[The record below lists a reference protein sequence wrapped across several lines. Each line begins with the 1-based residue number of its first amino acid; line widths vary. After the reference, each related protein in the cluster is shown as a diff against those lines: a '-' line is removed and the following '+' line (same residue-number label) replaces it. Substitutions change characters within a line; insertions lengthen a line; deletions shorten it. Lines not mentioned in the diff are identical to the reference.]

1 MMADTQL
8 ATSVDEPAP
17 SRAFRGS
24 GTERWLRYLAGRAG
38 GVAAIAVVLLIL
50 TFLLVQFVPG
60 DPARS
65 IVGVTATQDQVD
77 VVRQQLGLDDP
88 FLTQAWSYISGIFHG
103 DLGTS
108 FTTQQPVVEMIAQRL
123 PLTAEVAV
131 GGLLVVVVVGFPLGL
146 GIGFLERSGKGRR
159 TASAFTAVTSVIGAL
174 PEYITGTLL
183 IFVFAL
189 TLRLL
194 PAQGGGSLEGLLLP
208 ALAVGLAP
216 SVVMAR
222 IVRNETRSVLGEE
235 YISTA
240 RGKRI
245 TTSRLLLTHVF
256 PNVVTST
263 LTLGGLLLIAL
274 LGGTV
279 IVENVFNIAGLGTQ
293 IVQAIFASDY
303 PSIQGIILVLGLLAA
318 LVGLAID
325 VVLAILDPRV
335 LQTNRSS

>member
-1 MMADTQL
+1 MAQTQL
-8 ATSVDEPAP
+8 LPGLDKNESSPR
-17 SRAFRGS
+17 SFRGS
-24 GTERWLRYLAGRAG
+24 VLDHWLRYLAGRLAG
-38 GVAAIAVVLLIL
+38 VLAIVVVLLLL

-77 VVRQQLGLDDP
+77 VVRQQLHLDDP
-88 FLTQAWSYISGIFHG
+88 FLSQAGSYVSGIVHG

-131 GGLLVVVVVGFPLGL
+131 GGLIVVVVIGFPLGL
-146 GIGFLERSGKGRR
+146 AIGFLERSGRGRR
-159 TASAFTAVTSVIGAL
+159 TASVFTAVTSVVGAL

-194 PAQGGGSLEGLLLP
+194 PAQGGGSFEGLLLP

-245 TTSRLLLTHVF
+245 STGRLLLAHVF

-293 IVQAIFASDY
+293 IVQAVFASDY
-303 PSIQGIILVLGLLAA
+303 PSIQGIILVLGVLAA
-318 LVGLAID
+318 LVSLTID
-325 VVLAILDPRV
+325 IVLGILDPRV
-335 LQTNRSS
+335 LQTNRAA

>member
-1 MMADTQL
+1 MTDVPLTPSMSPVPT
-8 ATSVDEPAP
+8 AP
-17 SRAFRGS
+17 SSFRGS
-24 GTERWLRYLAGRAG
+24 IAGQWVRYLAVRLV
-38 GVAAIAVVLLIL
+38 GVVAIVVVLLIL

-60 DPARS
+60 DPARN
-65 IVGVTATQDQVD
+65 IVGVTATKAQVD
-77 VVRQQLGLDDP
+77 VVRQQLHLNDP
-88 FLTQAWSYISGIFHG
+88 FLVQALSYVSGILRG

-123 PLTAEVAV
+123 PLTAAVAV
-131 GGLLVVVVVGFPLGL
+131 GGLLVVVIIGFPFGL
-146 GIGFLERSGKGRR
+146 AFGFLERSGRARR
-159 TASAFTAVTSVIGAL
+159 STSAFTAVTSVIGAL

-189 TLRLL
+189 TLRVL
-194 PAQGGGSLEGLLLP
+194 PAQGGGSFEGFLLP

-245 TTSRLLLTHVF
+245 STGRLLLTHVF

-279 IVENVFNIAGLGTQ
+279 IVENVFNVAGLGTQ

-303 PSIQGIILVLGLLAA
+303 PSIQGIILVLGLLAT
-318 LVGLAID
+318 LVSLAID
-325 VVLAILDPRV
+325 IVLGILDPRV
-335 LQTNRSS
+335 LQKNRAS